1 MSVFLS
7 HRLISKEEFLANACG
22 SPSSRSR
29 PGSRRGSLKNGE
41 LGVDKVELAF
51 NLFDINKDGYVSKQE
66 FKNMSRNLTKEQASG
81 I

>member
-1 MSVFLS
+1 M
-7 HRLISKEEFLANACG
+7 ANACG
-22 SPSSRSR
+22 SPSR

-66 FKNMSRNLTKEQASG
+66 FKNMSRNLTKEQVS
-81 I
+81 